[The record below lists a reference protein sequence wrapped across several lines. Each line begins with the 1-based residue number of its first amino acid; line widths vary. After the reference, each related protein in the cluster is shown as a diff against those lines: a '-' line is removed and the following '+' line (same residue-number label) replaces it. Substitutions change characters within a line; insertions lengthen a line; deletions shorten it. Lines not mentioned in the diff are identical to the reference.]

1 MKNCSKKHA
10 KQKWRRKNFFVWS
23 EIEWYHRYSITKACD
38 VHLKSRK
45 MYFLKIDKSSFF
57 RIRRKGKLRLGKV

>member
-10 KQKWRRKNFFVWS
+10 KQKWRRENFFVWS
-23 EIEWYHRYSITKACD
+23 EIEWYHRYSITKAYN

-57 RIRRKGKLRLGKV
+57 RIKRKRTLGKI

>member
-45 MYFLKIDKSSFF
+45 MYFLKLTNQVFLESEEKES
-57 RIRRKGKLRLGKV
+57 